1 MSTIFTKLESKAVAR
16 FLYEII
22 DSDGD
27 FSEEEMQLSALIEA
41 EFNIPMRDTSFL
53 ELTESDAYNL
63 IRPMDRVRKDI
74 IFRILDLM
82 VRADGVIAREEIQ
95 AMAKICAY
103 ADIDIPSR

>member
-1 MSTIFTKLESKAVAR
+1 MSSIFTKLESKAVAR
-16 FLYEII
+16 FLYKII

-27 FSEEEMQLSALIEA
+27 FSEEEMQLSTIIEA
-41 EFNIPMRDTSFL
+41 EFNIPMRDRSIL

-63 IRPMDRVRKDI
+63 IRPMDRERKDF

-82 VRADGVIAREEIQ
+82 VRADGIIASGERQ
-95 AMAKICAY
+95 AMAEICVY